1 MPFSHGRCVMRLILN
16 SLFGIAGLMI
26 GVLVYMFAFA
36 NRRNVISHSYTVRK
50 ETNQGK
56 ELSLFFISDI
66 HRRHID
72 RRLLEK
78 VKRHGSIDI
87 IIIGGD
93 LAEAGVPL
101 NRIESNIKALATLG
115 PLLFIWGNND
125 REVGEEEIRK
135 IISKHD
141 GVILDNSDAGIP
153 NHPLWR
159 ICGTDDPSSGRVD
172 IKATLRNANS
182 YPYLIVA
189 AHNPY
194 MFNKIEDVCSPD
206 LMLAGHTHGGQI
218 RLGKFS
224 MHPLGRF
231 SIQDGRAKL
240 ISNGYGTSIVPLR
253 LGAIPESH
261 VIKINY

>member
-1 MPFSHGRCVMRLILN
+1 MRIIFN
-16 SLFGIAGLMI
+16 SLFGIAVLMI
-26 GVLVYMFAFA
+26 AGLVYMFAFA
-36 NRRNVISHSYTVRK
+36 KRRNVIIHSYTVRK
-50 ETNQGK
+50 EINRGK
-56 ELSLFFISDI
+56 KLSLFFISDI

-72 RRLLEK
+72 KRLLEK
-78 VKRHGSIDI
+78 VKRHESIDVVV
-87 IIIGGD
+87 IGGD

-101 NRIESNIKALATLG
+101 NRIEQNVKALSTLG

-135 IISKHD
+135 IISKH
-141 GVILDNSDAGIP
+141 GGIILDNSDASIP

-189 AHNPY
+189 THNPY
-194 MFNKIEDVCSPD
+194 MFKKIEAVCSPD

-224 MHPLGRF
+224 MHALGRF
-231 SIQDGRAKL
+231 SLQDGRAKL
-240 ISNGYGTSIVPLR
+240 ISNGYGTSIIPLR
-253 LGAIPESH
+253 LGAAPESH
-261 VIKINY
+261 VIKIYY

>member
-1 MPFSHGRCVMRLILN
+1 MRIILN
-16 SLFGIAGLMI
+16 SLFGIAGLI
-26 GVLVYMFAFA
+26 IAVLLYMFAFA
-36 NRRNVISHSYTVRK
+36 KRRNVISHSYTVGK
-50 ETNQGK
+50 EIKQGK

-78 VKRHGSIDI
+78 VKSYGSIDI
-87 IIIGGD
+87 VVIGGD

-101 NRIESNIKALATLG
+101 PRIERNIRALSTLG
-115 PLLFIWGNND
+115 PLFFIWGNND
-125 REVGEEEIRK
+125 REVGEDEIRK
-135 IISKHD
+135 IISRHG
-141 GVILDNSDAGIP
+141 GVILDNTDAAIP
-153 NHPLWR
+153 NNPLWG

-172 IKATLRNANS
+172 IKATLKNAKS

-194 MFNKIEDVCSPD
+194 MFRKIEEVCSPD

-218 RLGKFS
+218 RMGKFS
-224 MHPLGRF
+224 LHALGRF
-231 SIQDGRAKL
+231 SEQEGKAKL
-240 ISNGYGTSIVPLR
+240 VSNGYGTSIVPLR
-253 LGAIPESH
+253 LGAAPESH